1 MKFIDLQPQ
10 YQRLKASV
18 NQRIS
23 AVLEHQQFIHGP
35 EEKELELALAK
46 RTGVKHCI
54 GMANGTVALQIA
66 LMALDIGPGDEVIT
80 SAFSFFASV
89 EVIMLQGASPVLV
102 DIDPKTYN
110 LDVSKLEQAITPKT
124 KAIMPV
130 SLYGQ
135 CPDMDAINEIAK
147 RHGLAVIED
156 GAQSFGATYKGRE
169 SCGLTTIGCTSFF
182 PSKPLGC
189 YGDGGACFT
198 NDDALAERMRMLIHH
213 GEKTRYEHVELG
225 MNGRLDTLQA
235 AILLAKLEIFD
246 EEVAQRQQVAAW
258 YSELLSEHFVT
269 PIISPENKSVFAQY
283 TVRVEDREKLREKLA
298 QAGVPTAVHYP
309 KTMADQPAFIN
320 KYGKKHFPHA
330 ELAASQVMSLP
341 FYPAMTKAQVEQVA
355 LELVQSLETA

>member
-1 MKFIDLQPQ
+1 MKFIDLDPQ
-10 YQRLKASV
+10 YQCLKSLI
-18 NQRIS
+18 NRRIQ
-23 AVLEHQQFIHGP
+23 AVLDHQQFIHGP

-46 RTGVKHCI
+46 RVGVKHCI

-89 EVIMLQGASPVLV
+89 EVIMLQGATPVLI
-102 DIDPKTYN
+102 DIDPRTYN
-110 LDVSKLEQAITPKT
+110 FDVSKLEQVITART

-135 CPDMDAINEIAK
+135 CPDMDAINEIAQ

-198 NDDALAERMRMLIHH
+198 QDAELAERMRMLIHH
-213 GEKTRYEHVELG
+213 GEKTRYKHVELG

-235 AILLAKLEIFD
+235 AILLAKLEIFN
-246 EEVAQRQQVAAW
+246 EEILQRQQVAAW

-269 PIISPENKSVFAQY
+269 PLISPENKSVFAQY

-298 QAGVPTAVHYP
+298 QVGVPTAVHYP
-309 KTMADQPAFIN
+309 KTMADQPAFIAR
-320 KYGKKHFPHA
+320 YGKKHFPCA
-330 ELAASQVMSLP
+330 EVAARQVLSLP
-341 FYPAMTKAQVEQVA
+341 FYPAMTKTQVEQVA
-355 LELVQSLETA
+355 LELVQSLQTA